1 MQHNAPLPLKQ
12 VEDILVRLDL
22 SMIDNMFVKK
32 IFHELNI
39 MVKND

>member
-1 MQHNAPLPLKQ
+1 MLHNAPLSLKQ
-12 VEDILVRLDL
+12 VEDIPVRLDL

-32 IFHELNI
+32 IFHESNI